1 MSLAKAKSNGRPL
14 TASKPFQPPD
24 LTSITFRPFTL
35 GDSHGTNDSLDQI
48 PLDPLDYSNST
59 HLHKLKSTTARSR
72 HAGIKSKTNESKD
85 MTGTQLIQQRDIKKP
100 MYRKPLMLPVRPET
114 AFIDMVPSYNS
125 LSLKST
131 RHERRDTRRNAK
143 LGNSSSLQ
151 TQTAKTT
158 SKKMAVHAKKQ
169 NEAVQTQLDETFIV
183 NNTGTQLPAPLLL
196 EINADHAQGVVT
208 EQIENNSTQ
217 IKKQDTLHTTTKDDS
232 QINHLIDTRKVGKL
246 NGSELDVGAIYN
258 TMAYISRCRRTTYGK
273 SNRLHFLK
281 AMFDTVTSK
290 SACPVYPAAHHGYG
304 EAKKLMLGSSI
315 TESAKNIHTLTNKS
329 DVEAQ
334 TISNVF
340 PTLAPASTV
349 DIKLKQSIP
358 IDPEAPKSIRDVI
371 GIQGGNWRS
380 QSSSHQ
386 NPTKNKSESNQ
397 LTQQANTR
405 YSANR
410 EWHHSTHATVQASEQ
425 SHFFQPE
432 KERWLHLPFVDD
444 IGAAK
449 RASYKFKLEHFVR
462 DKNINSVTGL
472 LRT

>member
-35 GDSHGTNDSLDQI
+35 GDSH
-48 PLDPLDYSNST
+48 
-59 HLHKLKSTTARSR
+59 ARSR

-158 SKKMAVHAKKQ
+158 SRKMAVHAKKQ
-169 NEAVQTQLDETFIV
+169 NEAVQTQLDETSIV

-315 TESAKNIHTLTNKS
+315 TESAKNIRTLTNKS

-371 GIQGGNWRS
+371 GIQGGNWKS
-380 QSSSHQ
+380 QSSHQ